1 MLGCLGVDKLRFHV
15 NLSVGKDIEAVG
27 VKRRAN
33 NSKLTLIGIDRSPNG
48 NEKVV
53 FSNLDDLLTG
63 PDSP

>member
-1 MLGCLGVDKLRFHV
+1 MLVCLGVYKLRFHV
-15 NLSVGKDIEAVG
+15 NLSMEKEIQAVG

-48 NEKVV
+48 NNKVV

-63 PDSP
+63 PDSR